1 MRKKDLGTSMVIQI
15 ILVLR
20 PPNVKVPKLNATITN
35 FKQVK
40 HM

>member
-20 PPNVKVPKLNATITN
+20 PPKVKVPKLNTTITN